1 MMSDVAGTKRQR
13 NGGEE
18 GGILNEKN
26 CKTVSDAEVTPRAH
40 RTYLL
45 SNYLRPLQLAPIEIV
60 SVSVFPS
67 LSLAVSK
74 LMCL

>member
-1 MMSDVAGTKRQR
+1 M
-13 NGGEE
+13 GGKKK
-18 GGILNEKN
+18 I
-26 CKTVSDAEVTPRAH
+26 SDAEVTPHAH

-45 SNYLRPLQLAPIEIV
+45 GNYLRPLQLAPIEIV

-67 LSLAVSK
+67 LSLADSK

>member
-1 MMSDVAGTKRQR
+1 METKT
-13 NGGEE
+13 
-18 GGILNEKN
+18 I
-26 CKTVSDAEVTPRAH
+26 SDAEVTPHAH

-45 SNYLRPLQLAPIEIV
+45 GNYLRPLQFAAVEIV
-60 SVSVFPS
+60 SATVFPS